1 MISIL
6 FAVLTALSN
15 GTASVLQR
23 RAAADAPEED
33 ALRLS
38 LLRDLLRKGI
48 WIGGIAMSAVA
59 AVCQAVALATGPIAI
74 VQPIFVIELP
84 FTLLLG
90 GLLFHGSFPRSVW
103 LAVAA
108 VAGGLSLFLLAAAP
122 SGGDASV
129 TTGFWPEALL
139 VTGLFLAA
147 LLAVGLRVRGN
158 ARAATLGLAA
168 ACGYALTAATMK
180 DAMARLDHGVGAFFT
195 GWQLY
200 ATAAIGA
207 GSLFVLQNALQAG
220 SLAASQPMLSI
231 GDALISTCYGVTLFS
246 ESLRTGWW
254 LVPQLAALAL
264 VLAGCIGLS
273 RSPLADGLAPR
284 PDDRPRTDVPAAV

>member
-23 RAAADAPEED
+23 RAAATAPEED
-33 ALRLS
+33 ALRFQ
-38 LLRDLLRKGI
+38 LLRDLLHRPV
-48 WIGGIAMSAVA
+48 WLGGIAMSVVA

-84 FTLLLG
+84 FTLVLG
-90 GLLFHGSFPRSVW
+90 GLLFHGSRFSRDVW
-103 LAVAA
+103 VAIAA
-108 VAGGLSLFLLAAAP
+108 VAGGLALFLTAAAP
-122 SGGDASV
+122 SGGNSSV
-129 TTGFWPEALL
+129 SPDSWPVALL
-139 VTGLFLAA
+139 ATGLFLAVT
-147 LLAVGLRVRGN
+147 LSIGLRVHGN
-158 ARAATLGLAA
+158 ARAAALGLAA
-168 ACGYALTAATMK
+168 ACGYALTAALMK
-180 DAMARLDHGVGAFFT
+180 DAMARLDHGAGALFT

-200 ATAAIGA
+200 ATAALGV

-231 GDALISTCYGVTLFS
+231 GDALISTSYGVTLFA
-246 ESLRTGWW
+246 ETLRTGWW
-254 LVPQLAALAL
+254 LIPQVVAMGV

-273 RSPLADGLAPR
+273 RSRLADGMAENSSKR
-284 PDDRPRTDVPAAV
+284 GAPAAV